1 MMDSEEATRRLDQ
14 LDTADLQIL
23 ASLSSAPMWLMQW
36 NRQPVASVFIV
47 VKAYERLIG
56 DLSGLEAEDGGL
68 DLFEL
73 EEIIKQIIERRGGG
87 DTAWRD

>member
-14 LDTADLQIL
+14 LDTADMQIL
-23 ASLSSAPMWLMQW
+23 ASLSSARMWLMQS

-56 DLSGLEAEDGGL
+56 DLSGLEGEDGGL

-73 EEIIKQIIERRGGG
+73 EEIIKKIIDRRGGS